1 MGLETMLFIPLLVI
15 VIAIVVWVKKTDRK
29 DGQGRG

>member
-29 DGQGRG
+29 Q